1 MTQNWSNCRYARVL
15 FSIKLSK
22 KSKTS
27 SWTRYNY
34 MICEK
39 PTHNW
44 YNEYQYISREQI
56 EFLSQVDCFKFGVV
70 ERSQPPTPHLIN
82 VGVFLLK
89 IICVCMCNMCKINFN
104 FKLGIGSVDGFLDL
118 LVGWIAFQSSETIF
132 VVSFVHAIDDHRP
145 TQINY
150 RFVSSFLFRSNV
162 NRLFFKTFFLLLLLH
177 RGEGWIENRVY
188 NKKSISRK
196 RKSWK
201 EIQCLLISQNKKEHR
216 IWKPRPSWQ
225 GFLKINNRCQS
236 NCYFYFRIV
245 SFWFPGL
252 LINDNLKMVENK
264 IKTH

>member
-89 IICVCMCNMCKINFN
+89 IICVCMCSMCKINFN
-104 FKLGIGSVDGFLDL
+104 FKLGIGSVDGLLDL

-162 NRLFFKTFFLLLLLH
+162 NRLFFKTFFFCCFCCT
-177 RGEGWIENRVY
+177 GERVELRIGFITRSRSPEKENPE
-188 NKKSISRK
+188 
-196 RKSWK
+196 RKSSV
-201 EIQCLLISQNKKEHR
+201 CLYPKTKRSIEYEN
-216 IWKPRPSWQ
+216 
-225 GFLKINNRCQS
+225 
-236 NCYFYFRIV
+236 
-245 SFWFPGL
+245 PGHHGR
-252 LINDNLKMVENK
+252 VF
-264 IKTH
+264 